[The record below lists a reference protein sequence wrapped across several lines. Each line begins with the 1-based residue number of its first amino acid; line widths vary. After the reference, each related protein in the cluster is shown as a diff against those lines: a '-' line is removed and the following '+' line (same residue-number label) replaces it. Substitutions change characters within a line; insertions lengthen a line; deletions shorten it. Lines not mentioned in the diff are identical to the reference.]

1 MVLFIFTLAIFL
13 IVLFYLA
20 IALSLIIGRRS
31 KCEEYEYAL
40 RKSFERRYNFSMG
53 VMVYLDEGTS
63 DRIRSLIKYVRGG
76 LPLMEEYAINKE
88 FGTLLSSLD
97 LSASDALE
105 LRMLSQDISGRVTDF
120 NKETERFNSS
130 VFSIFLRPVS
140 KMCHVRRIDRL

>member
-1 MVLFIFTLAIFL
+1 
-13 IVLFYLA
+13 
-20 IALSLIIGRRS
+20 
-31 KCEEYEYAL
+31 
-40 RKSFERRYNFSMG
+40 
-53 VMVYLDEGTS
+53 
-63 DRIRSLIKYVRGG
+63 
-76 LPLMEEYAINKE
+76 MEEYAINKE